1 MKEFVYEGDEN
12 YIFVSYCHQDKDR
25 VLPVIKRLSENG
37 ARIWYD
43 RGIHPGSEWPEIVA
57 GRLENCTV
65 FMVFLSNNYIRS
77 QNCIREIHFAV
88 AKNKQLLSVML
99 EPVSLTPGVEM
110 QLCVSQAVQC
120 FDSASADSVCRELL
134 SSAELGSCRDE
145 TVTRKRLSSRT
156 PGIKPEALE
165 IEDAN
170 SPGSVGAVNK
180 KRQRTERKPKKG
192 RHRLRNLAA
201 AVVGAAAVLTGVM
214 AAARLYDTVEIG
226 GQQYSREKDSL
237 VHISDREITSEDW
250 QKLKKMKSVTALQF
264 ENRSLDAED
273 LEELGQ
279 YKELRI
285 LGFTACTGLT
295 DLDFLN
301 ELPQLY
307 SFTACDCNLQ
317 NDSIRPDGELDNLTD
332 LEISGNP
339 ELTDISWI
347 EKMPELYTL
356 NLERNSIADAGNIMT
371 MKNLTTLSLAD
382 NELTGLES
390 ASQTAFSSLRLTELN
405 LSGNQITDFSALDD
419 LTVLEIVDISGNG
432 CRNAPEFFAK
442 SAKTLR
448 KVDVS
453 DNSFTQSG
461 CASMFG
467 KCNALEEIRLD
478 HNAELTDLSFL
489 GANEKLEVLTAAGCR
504 LTGLNGLEKCTQLRW
519 IDVSDNSIESL
530 QSMPELNTEKEITLV
545 LNGNWL
551 TDISGLP
558 ENVFYSSLLLYDNEL
573 QAEKL
578 NEDIMRLRGRKIGFS
593 WTEGAD
599 PAALDNFSECAV
611 EGVPNDRKV
620 SWEDTL
626 GYKCSF
632 ERMEVPQY

>member
-1 MKEFVYEGDEN
+1 MKQFVYEGDEN

-264 ENRSLDAED
+264 
-273 LEELGQ
+273 
-279 YKELRI
+279 
-285 LGFTACTGLT
+285 
-295 DLDFLN
+295 
-301 ELPQLY
+301 
-307 SFTACDCNLQ
+307 
-317 NDSIRPDGELDNLTD
+317 
-332 LEISGNP
+332 
-339 ELTDISWI
+339 
-347 EKMPELYTL
+347 
-356 NLERNSIADAGNIMT
+356 
-371 MKNLTTLSLAD
+371 
-382 NELTGLES
+382 
-390 ASQTAFSSLRLTELN
+390 
-405 LSGNQITDFSALDD
+405 
-419 LTVLEIVDISGNG
+419 
-432 CRNAPEFFAK
+432 
-442 SAKTLR
+442 
-448 KVDVS
+448 
-453 DNSFTQSG
+453 
-461 CASMFG
+461 
-467 KCNALEEIRLD
+467 
-478 HNAELTDLSFL
+478 
-489 GANEKLEVLTAAGCR
+489 
-504 LTGLNGLEKCTQLRW
+504 
-519 IDVSDNSIESL
+519 
-530 QSMPELNTEKEITLV
+530 
-545 LNGNWL
+545 
-551 TDISGLP
+551 
-558 ENVFYSSLLLYDNEL
+558 
-573 QAEKL
+573 
-578 NEDIMRLRGRKIGFS
+578 
-593 WTEGAD
+593 
-599 PAALDNFSECAV
+599 
-611 EGVPNDRKV
+611 
-620 SWEDTL
+620 
-626 GYKCSF
+626 
-632 ERMEVPQY
+632 

>member
-65 FMVFLSNNYIRS
+65 FMVFLSNNYICS

-110 QLCVSQAVQC
+110 QLCVSQAVHKKQ
-120 FDSASADSVCRELL
+120 R
-134 SSAELGSCRDE
+134 
-145 TVTRKRLSSRT
+145 RL
-156 PGIKPEALE
+156 
-165 IEDAN
+165 
-170 SPGSVGAVNK
+170 
-180 KRQRTERKPKKG
+180 ERKPKKG
-192 RHRLRNLAA
+192 RHRLRNIAA
-201 AVVGAAAVLTGVM
+201 AAVGAAAVLAGVM
-214 AAARLYDTVEIG
+214 VAARIYDTVEIG
-226 GQQYSREKDSL
+226 GQQFSIQNDSL
-237 VHISDREITSEDW
+237 VYISDREITSEDW
-250 QKLKKMKSVTALQF
+250 QKLKRMKSMTVLKF
-264 ENRSLDAED
+264 ENCSLDTED

-295 DLDFLN
+295 DLDFLD

-356 NLERNSIADAGNIMT
+356 NLERNSIADAGDIVT

-390 ASQTAFSSLRLTELN
+390 TSQTAFSSLRLTELN
-405 LSGNQITDFSALDD
+405 LSGNQITDFSALND
-419 LTVLEIVDISGNG
+419 LTVLEIVDMSGNG

-461 CASMFG
+461 CDSMFG

-489 GANEKLEVLTAAGCR
+489 GANEKLEVLTASGCR
-504 LTGLNGLEKCTQLRW
+504 LTGLNGLEKCTQLQW

-545 LNGNWL
+545 LNGNRL

-558 ENVFYSSLLLYDNEL
+558 ENAFYSSLLLYDNEL
-573 QAEKL
+573 QGEKL
-578 NEDIMRLRGRKIGFS
+578 NEEIMRIQGRKIGFS

-599 PAALDNFSECAV
+599 PEALDNFSECAV

-620 SWEDTL
+620 NWEDTL